1 MTTAKQIDG
10 SKDIDEALAKTD
22 LSIVDRNAIK
32 TKLEEQMNG
41 YMSDNTNIKLSLKK
55 EFLDFTNRGTQMDLN
70 RLKEV
75 NPVIYNDLVSI
86 VSQAQTSD
94 NPSNTI
100 RNWKQTTP
108 QEQAMIAQYNKTIP
122 LETSLSNEVGKRV
135 SNAL

>member
-1 MTTAKQIDG
+1 
-10 SKDIDEALAKTD
+10 
-22 LSIVDRNAIK
+22 
-32 TKLEEQMNG
+32 
-41 YMSDNTNIKLSLKK
+41 
-55 EFLDFTNRGTQMDLN
+55 MDLN

-86 VSQAQTSD
+86 MSQAQASE
-94 NPSNTI
+94 NPSNAI
-100 RNWKQTTP
+100 RNWKQATP